1 MTPPFRKPFR
11 KKSAEGRSADGR
23 AAGSFSMRVDG
34 GLGIAGD
41 TFGSANAP
49 YSQVVNIETVHG
61 GLGDPPV
68 EWPVVIGGLPLQASA
83 SQPRTE
89 LRRELEPPGGPGPRP
104 AARVLVG
111 EGGVGK
117 TQLAAAHAHA
127 ALAAGVDLVLWV
139 SAGDAGQIVAAYG
152 EAALRVRAPG
162 AAGQDPHADARA
174 FLDWLT
180 ATSRRWLVIL
190 DDITDAEA
198 VSAWWP
204 GSPRGTGQ
212 VLATT
217 RLRDEP
223 RLTGQGRIVVR
234 VGLFTPA
241 EAAAYLSDRLAHDGK
256 AHLLDDT
263 AEALVHA
270 LGHLPLALGHAAAY
284 MIREEVACAVYL
296 ERFTARA
303 ARLDAVL
310 PRWADADAYG
320 RQITTAL
327 LLALE
332 ATDHHPQGPH
342 ARAVL
347 QIAAHLDPA
356 GQPAALWSTPRVHAH
371 LGRALY
377 RTIEEHAPHLL
388 RDHVLAV
395 AVTQTQVDQALRLLH
410 RYGLIGHDP
419 TSATHTLRIHA
430 LTARAV
436 RETMPDERLD
446 EVLTTASGALHEAWG
461 EVGLAQRELHAAL
474 RANAQELIATAG
486 DRLWSA
492 GGHSVVFPLGDSLLR
507 AGLLQDGLV
516 FWRNVTA
523 ECERRLGPE
532 HHLTDMARTRLAD
545 VLWQAGDQ
553 KEGFELASRLT
564 REFAVRYGPKHPE
577 TLSVRGEF
585 AGRCL
590 ALGHVDIAVQLYEEV
605 AAGRTATLETG
616 HPDVVHS
623 RINVAMAYAVAGR
636 VDESVELAESLAQHC
651 RAEFGPDANLTL
663 EAGMCLGSAY
673 LAAKRF
679 AEAATV
685 LRHVVAEQE
694 RVRGA
699 DHPDMLGARLGL
711 AQSLWETGHRGQAV
725 EHLRDVVR
733 GTARVRG
740 ENHPMTVAY
749 GRQLADWEQETRKGL
764 SALLGRRL
772 TRFRRPEHP
781 PAEEDQG

>member
-1 MTPPFRKPFR
+1 MTPPFGSSFR
-11 KKSAEGRSADGR
+11 KKPADRQTADGR
-23 AAGSFSMRVDG
+23 AAGPVSMRVTG
-34 GLGIAGD
+34 GPGIGGD
-41 TFGSANAP
+41 SFRSANAP
-49 YSQVVNIETVHG
+49 YSKVVNIDVHDG
-61 GLGDPPV
+61 PGDPPV
-68 EWPVVIGGLPLQASA
+68 EWPVLVGGLPLKASA
-83 SQPRTE
+83 FQPRAG
-89 LRRELEPPGGPGPRP
+89 LRRGLEPPGEPGPRP
-104 AARVLVG
+104 SAHVLVG

-127 ALAAGVDLVLWV
+127 ALEAGVDLVLWA

-152 EAALRVRAPG
+152 EAALRVRVPG

-174 FLDWLT
+174 FLNWLT
-180 ATSRRWLVIL
+180 ATSRRWLVVL
-190 DDITDAEA
+190 DDITDVEA

-204 GSPRGTGQ
+204 SSPRGTGQ

-223 RLTGQGRIVVR
+223 RLTGQGRAIVG
-234 VGLFTPA
+234 VGLYTPA
-241 EAAAYLSDRLAHDGK
+241 EATAYLTDRLTHDGK
-256 AHLLDDT
+256 AHLLDDK

-332 ATDHHPQGPH
+332 ATDNHPQGPH

-347 QIAAHLDPA
+347 QVAAHLDPA
-356 GQPAALWSTPRVHAH
+356 GQPAALWSTPRVHTH

-377 RTIEEHAPHLL
+377 RTIEKHAPHLL

-419 TSATHTLRIHA
+419 TSATHTVRIHA
-430 LTARAV
+430 LTARAA

-446 EVLTTASGALHEAWG
+446 EVIATASGALHEAWG
-461 EVGLAQRELHAAL
+461 DVSLAQRELHSAL

-486 DRLWSA
+486 DRLWSV
-492 GGHSVVFPLGDSLLR
+492 GGHSVVFPLGDSLLQ
-507 AGLLQDGLV
+507 AGLLQEGLA
-516 FWRNVTA
+516 FWRYVTA
-523 ECERRLGPE
+523 ECERLLGPE
-532 HHLTDMARTRLAD
+532 DHLTDMARTRLAS
-545 VLWQAGDQ
+545 VLWEAGDQ
-553 KEGFELASRLT
+553 NEGFELAFRLT
-564 REFAVRYGPKHPE
+564 QEFAARYGPKHPQ
-577 TLSVRGEF
+577 TLSARSEF

-590 ALGHVDIAVQLYEEV
+590 ALGQLDAAVHLFEEV
-605 AAGRTATLETG
+605 VAGRTELLDTD
-616 HPDVVHS
+616 HPDIVHS
-623 RINVAMAYAVAGR
+623 RINVALAYAVAGR
-636 VDESVELAESLAQHC
+636 VDESIELAESLARYC

-663 EAGMCLGSAY
+663 EAGMCLGTAY
-673 LAAKRF
+673 LS
-679 AEAATV
+679 AESFDQATTV
-685 LRHVVAEQE
+685 LRQVVADQE
-694 RVRGA
+694 RVRGP
-699 DHPDMLGARLGL
+699 DHPDTLGARLGL
-711 AQSLWETGHRGQAV
+711 AQSLWGTGHRDQAV

-740 ENHPMTVAY
+740 GEHPMTVAY
-749 GRQLADWEQETRKGL
+749 GRVLADWEQENRKGI
-764 SALLGRRL
+764 SAFLGRRAP
-772 TRFRRPEHP
+772 RFRRPKHP
-781 PAEEDQG
+781 PAEEDEG